1 MADRPDK
8 ELLVHSAAGE
18 LEAQLYRS
26 LFENHGIRCR
36 FQGEALRLTH
46 MFTVDGLGRVDLY
59 VIEHDA
65 DRARAL
71 IAAVEQG
78 ETALED
84 EAAPGPGTPRDQ
96 WKDLP

>member
-1 MADRPDK
+1 MANRPEE

-18 LEAQLYRS
+18 VEAQLFRS

-59 VIEHDA
+59 VCERDA

-78 ETALED
+78 ELTLEED
-84 EAAPGPGTPRDQ
+84 LSGGPGTPRER